1 MAARISELSFT
12 KNPESEI
19 FIKNPNLTKKKKKK
33 KLWRVGGEGVGV
45 ARVSDFFFKKP
56 SLKKNL
62 FFFGGGEGKGG
73 LASISAFVLQRFQI
87 EKKNLRGEGGG
98 REVRGARVIF

>member
-1 MAARISELSFT
+1 M
-12 KNPESEI
+12 
-19 FIKNPNLTKKKKKK
+19 
-33 KLWRVGGEGVGV
+33 GGEGVGV

-98 REVRGARVIF
+98 GRWGGLEWFFK

>member
-12 KNPESEI
+12 KNPESEF
-19 FIKNPNLTKKKKKK
+19 FIKNPNLTKKTKNY
-33 KLWRVGGEGVGV
+33 GGWEGRGWGV

-62 FFFGGGEGKGG
+62 FFGGGEGKEG
-73 LASISAFVLQRFQI
+73 LTSISAFVLQRFQI
-87 EKKNLRGEGGG
+87 KKKIEGGG
-98 REVRGARVIF
+98 GGGR